1 MYSENVIAQ
10 AIIKSLRGAAK
21 REIVQMGPSASVEDI
36 MDRLENA
43 FGNVASGMSVLQEFF
58 TASQKQDES
67 VRAWALR
74 LEEIM
79 QNAIEKRHIKEE
91 EKEELLKDKFWRSLC
106 SERLKNAT
114 RIDFRTITNFKQLV
128 KAVRTEEL
136 SVKTN
141 ANAQQQAVRTNV
153 TPVEDKTDQKEE
165 SKDVQGHDG
174 PTEGSETVQ

>member
-1 MYSENVIAQ
+1 
-10 AIIKSLRGAAK
+10 
-21 REIVQMGPSASVEDI
+21 MGPSASVEDI
-36 MDRLENA
+36 MDILENA
-43 FGNVASGMSVLQEFF
+43 FANVASGMSVLQEFF

-67 VRAWALR
+67 VGAWALR
-74 LEEIM
+74 LAEIM

-91 EKEELLKDKFWRSLC
+91 EKEELLKDKFWRFLR

-153 TPVEDKTDQKEE
+153 TGEKWK
-165 SKDVQGHDG
+165 
-174 PTEGSETVQ
+174 